1 MGIINSVTEFIKR
14 ALKTVEAQPGIK
26 IEFDSSSVPFE
37 YKQALRETWEEILK
51 ELDENPGLVLK
62 REWSDYKWSWERVE
76 RISIREDNIVLELS
90 GPKYPM
96 PGSKP
101 VEQEEAKMT
110 QVEYSDQN
118 ITQMLPQFLNHL
130 STASPD
136 KKRAVYIS
144 VSAAVRGEVTDDE
157 LVRKVG
163 DDVMQR
169 LVLRSLIK
177 EPGKGMI

>member
-1 MGIINSVTEFIKR
+1 MGIINSITEFIKHH
-14 ALKTVEAQPGIK
+14 LKTVEVQPEIK
-26 IEFDSSSVPFE
+26 IDFDRSFVTFE
-37 YKQALRETWEEILK
+37 YKQVMREMWEEILK

-62 REWSDYKWSWERVE
+62 REWSDNKWSWDRAE
-76 RISIREDNIVLELS
+76 RISIREGNIVLELY
-90 GPKYPM
+90 GAKYPM

-101 VEQEEAKMT
+101 IETEGVKQS
-110 QVEYSDQN
+110 QVEYSDNN
-118 ITQMLPQFLNHL
+118 ITQILPQFLNYL

-136 KKRAVYIS
+136 KKRAVLIS

-177 EPGKGMI
+177 